1 MAFVYESAVIPAPPG
16 DVWKVIG
23 RFDGLAQ
30 WVPAVR
36 SAVIAAGNDG
46 MAIGSR
52 REVITRDG
60 ARTIETLIDRREAE
74 RTITYRALETT
85 LPMRNYESRI
95 TLLPATLSGDSFVVW
110 HGMFDAE
117 PAYEV
122 SLKNMTAAAYRTGLI
137 QLQRRF
143 AGS

>member
-1 MAFVYESAVIPAPPG
+1 MAFVYESALITAPPA
-16 DVWKVIG
+16 DVWKIVG
-23 RFDGLAQ
+23 KFEGLNL

-36 SAVIAAGNDG
+36 SAVLAAGNDALKAG
-46 MAIGSR
+46 AR

-74 RTITYRALETT
+74 RTLTYRAVETT
-85 LPMRNYESRI
+85 LPMQNYEARI

-110 HGMFDAE
+110 HGSFDAE
-117 PAYEV
+117 PAYEI
-122 SLKNMTAAAYRTGLI
+122 SLKNLTAAAYRTGLI

-143 AGS
+143 AGG

>member
-1 MAFVYESAVIPAPPG
+1 MAFVYESALISAPPA

-23 RFDGLAQ
+23 RFEGLAH

-36 SAVIAAGNDG
+36 SAVLAAGNDG
-46 MAIGSR
+46 MTVGAR

-74 RTITYRALETT
+74 RTLTYRALETT
-85 LPMRNYESRI
+85 LPMRNYEARL
-95 TLLPATLSGDSFVVW
+95 TLLPATLSGESFVVW
-110 HGMFDAE
+110 HGSFDAE